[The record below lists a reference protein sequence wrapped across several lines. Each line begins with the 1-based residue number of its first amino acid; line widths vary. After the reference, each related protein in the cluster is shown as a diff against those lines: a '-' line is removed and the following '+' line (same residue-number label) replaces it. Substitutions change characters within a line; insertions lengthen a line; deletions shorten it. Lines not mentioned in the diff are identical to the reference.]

1 MYPRGIPKKK
11 YCCNFKN
18 RCCFLGLKNGCSTA
32 RRGEA
37 GRTEGEALPAGR
49 PAAGTAPCPERH
61 LATGW
66 QEPPGKRRARDRDGA
81 SGPAPHKGTEVIH
94 ANCTDQRKQN
104 LRKNP
109 HPENLPS
116 GLPEGST
123 KPRGSALTG
132 PRTGQR
138 AGPGPQHRCERGGSG
153 QCAAVSRQNRH
164 GPQPLP
170 HCQHPTVKPKLHREH
185 VCTPRRTTRGKLQV
199 SSPEKGWARGTVC
212 HRLLGLEAAS
222 LGSSRRGKGG
232 AYTWTRSQALKLLER
247 HAILNQR
254 CETGWNTRHKS

>member
-1 MYPRGIPKKK
+1 MFHREV
-11 YCCNFKN
+11 
-18 RCCFLGLKNGCSTA
+18 

-37 GRTEGEALPAGR
+37 GRTGGEALPAGR

-61 LATGW
+61 LATGR

-109 HPENLPS
+109 DPENLPS
-116 GLPEGST
+116 GLPEGCT

-170 HCQHPTVKPKLHREH
+170 HCQHPTVKPKLHVSTCARLGGQREGS
-185 VCTPRRTTRGKLQV
+185 CRSPRLRKAGPGGRSATAARTRGGFPRQQRERKGRCLHLDSV
-199 SSPEKGWARGTVC
+199 SGT
-212 HRLLGLEAAS
+212 
-222 LGSSRRGKGG
+222 
-232 AYTWTRSQALKLLER
+232 
-247 HAILNQR
+247 
-254 CETGWNTRHKS
+254 